1 MRQDQEDMQSPV
13 YFTNGTVALWRWLGL
28 DRFFPP
34 HQPMQTV
41 LRGCASVRV
50 VDSHLVNNWS

>member
-1 MRQDQEDMQSPV
+1 MRQDHEDTQSAV
-13 YFTNGTVALWRWLGL
+13 YFTNGNIALWRWLGL

-34 HQPMQTV
+34 DQPMQTV

-50 VDSHLVNNWS
+50 VYIRFDE